1 MVVVRDA
8 EEIIALGIFVLK
20 KQKRRRGI
28 IRSNQLMLHTTGDGC
43 DAITIEHN
51 GLLCKPDHHIRAWQC
66 ILQALEK
73 DSSWDEL
80 KIDSASE
87 STIRALHGKV
97 AEPKTAPSYY
107 INLQDIN
114 DLDSYLNRLSKNTR
128 AQIRRS
134 IRDYRKRGELKVE
147 RPISNEQAL
156 SFFDEMAVHHIER
169 WSNRGN
175 SVFENPNF
183 IKFHRDI
190 ISSSYDTGVVE
201 ILRISAGD
209 EPVGWVYNYIQD
221 KRAYFYLGAKVYED
235 DNRFKPGL
243 VSHALVAIHYSDRGL
258 EVYDLL
264 AGDARYKQSLGSQGA
279 SISNLVIQRNRTQFK
294 IENGLT
300 NLKNRLNFKNSE

>member
-8 EEIIALGIFVLK
+8 GEVIALGILVLR
-20 KQKRRRGI
+20 KQKRRHGI
-28 IRSNQLMLHTTGDGC
+28 IHSNQLLLHTTGDGC

-51 GLLCKPDHHIRAWQC
+51 GLLCKPDQHGRAWQC
-66 ILQALEK
+66 ILNALET
-73 DSSWDEL
+73 DNSWDEL

-87 STIRALHGKV
+87 STIQALHEKV
-97 AEPKTAPSYY
+97 AVPNTTPSFY
-107 INLQDIN
+107 IDLQNIN

-134 IRDYRKRGELKVE
+134 IRDYRKRGELNVE
-147 RPISNEQAL
+147 RPISSEQAL
-156 SFFDEMAVHHIER
+156 SFFNEMAVYHIER

-190 ISSSYDTGVVE
+190 LSNSYDTGVVE

-209 EPVGWVYNYIQD
+209 EPVGWVYNYIQN

-243 VSHALVAIHYSDRGL
+243 VSHALVAAHYSDRGL

-264 AGDARYKQSLGSQGA
+264 AGDARYKQSLGTQGPG
-279 SISNLVIQRNRTQFK
+279 ISNLVIQRNRTQFK

-300 NLKNRLNFKNSE
+300 NLKNRLNFKNRA